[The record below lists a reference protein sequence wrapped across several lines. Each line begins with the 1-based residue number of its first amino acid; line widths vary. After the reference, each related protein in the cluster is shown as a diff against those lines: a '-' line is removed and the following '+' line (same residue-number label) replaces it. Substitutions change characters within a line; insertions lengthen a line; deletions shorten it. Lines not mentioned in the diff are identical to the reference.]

1 VAAAEAADAA
11 KTKRRRRLLLV
22 GIGVPIAVASVVI
35 VASIFQ
41 ESGEGRDLPEAIA
54 SSPPSEPGP
63 ARTIPPAPGGGPS
76 TPGSSSSSS
85 SPSSPPTATPPPDG
99 AAPAP
104 SASSPSADQPPPGAA
119 PTAAASSPGPSGASP
134 DAGASSKPGSPAPS
148 RASGTG
154 PSRASARA
162 AHTPARDG
170 GAADPPD
177 AAKTSSRA
185 TALAGGEGNGAPPSE
200 AASPDGGARPPA
212 RAAARGRLIG
222 GVAAAPQPNDPAGA
236 NAKPSG
242 PGARPAPPTALER
255 KFAALE
261 RSRSEEENALR
272 QVDRFVPTGGVTL
285 QGRVVDADGG
295 KAIAGSVVHVH
306 HDGTLVEGTTDA
318 GGTFKL
324 PGMVAGSH
332 VVVWVGRPGDPYI
345 DERLE
350 LAVPAEGQTVEAGTL
365 KLLRGNELTA
375 RLEGWVGLFIDRR
388 GSQIVVAGVS
398 PWTPADEAHLEVGDQ
413 IVSIDGR
420 EVVGLGPRATTFLL
434 RGRVGTS
441 VALVVRQH
449 GGQRR
454 KVTLTRAV
462 R

>member
-1 VAAAEAADAA
+1 V
-11 KTKRRRRLLLV
+11 
-22 GIGVPIAVASVVI
+22 
-35 VASIFQ
+35 
-41 ESGEGRDLPEAIA
+41 
-54 SSPPSEPGP
+54 
-63 ARTIPPAPGGGPS
+63 
-76 TPGSSSSSS
+76 
-85 SPSSPPTATPPPDG
+85 
-99 AAPAP
+99 
-104 SASSPSADQPPPGAA
+104 
-119 PTAAASSPGPSGASP
+119 
-134 DAGASSKPGSPAPS
+134 
-148 RASGTG
+148 
-154 PSRASARA
+154 
-162 AHTPARDG
+162 PARDG
-170 GAADPPD
+170 GAADPAD
-177 AAKTSSRA
+177 ARKTSGSA
-185 TALAGGEGNGAPPSE
+185 PGAALAQGQGGGAPSPESS
-200 AASPDGGARPPA
+200 ALPDGGARSPA

-222 GVAAAPQPNDPAGA
+222 GVATAAQPGDPLPANPQPTA
-236 NAKPSG
+236 
-242 PGARPAPPTALER
+242 PGARPARPTGPTALER

-285 QGRVVDADGG
+285 RGRVVDADGG
-295 KAIAGSVVHVH
+295 KAITGSVVHVH
-306 HDGTLVEGTTDA
+306 HDGTLVEGATDA
-318 GGTFKL
+318 AGAFKL

-350 LAVPAEGQTVEAGTL
+350 LAVPAEGDTVEAGTL
-365 KLLRGNELTA
+365 KLLRGDELTA

-420 EVVGLGPRATTFLL
+420 DLAGLGPRATTFLL

-441 VALVVRQH
+441 VALVVREH

-454 KVTLTRAV
+454 KLTLTRAV